1 MDSDIFM
8 DSDNRDIFNN
18 KKSLYLEQSI
28 LNEKS

>member
-8 DSDNRDIFNN
+8 DCDNRDIFNN